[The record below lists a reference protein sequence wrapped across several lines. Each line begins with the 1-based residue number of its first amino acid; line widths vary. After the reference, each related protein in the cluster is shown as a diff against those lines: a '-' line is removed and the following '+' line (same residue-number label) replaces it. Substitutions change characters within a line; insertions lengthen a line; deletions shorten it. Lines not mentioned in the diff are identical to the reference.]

1 MAAPLVAGTAALMFE
16 VNPKLTAGMA
26 RTLLQYTATP
36 LKNFNLLEQGAG
48 ELNVA
53 GAARLADL
61 VRRDLDQATA
71 AVGTPLL
78 SAALP
83 AAQSYIVDRNYVW
96 AQGITFDYTYGTGAE
111 VVTKFQ
117 EGYRLANHINN
128 DCLVQANGLIVKDST
143 KLTAGILLGK
153 NVMTSAGGALGTGTA
168 LPLSLRGNGVIMS
181 DGVLLADGAL
191 LSDGVLL
198 ADGSL
203 LSDGVLLADGALLSD
218 GVLLS
223 DSILGLSVLVGGD
236 NTAFMSPAP

>member
-1 MAAPLVAGTAALMFE
+1 MYMSGTSMATPLVAGTAALMFE
-16 VNPKLTAGMA
+16 ANPKLTAGMV
-26 RTLLQYTATP
+26 RTFLQYTATP

-71 AVGTPLL
+71 AVGAPLL

-83 AAQSYIVDRNYVW
+83 AAQTYIVDRNYVW
-96 AQGITFDYTYGTGAE
+96 AQGVTFDFNYGTGAE
-111 VVTKFQ
+111 LVTKFQ

-128 DCLVQANGLIVKDST
+128 DCLVQSNGLIVKDPA
-143 KLTAGILLGK
+143 KLTAGVLLGK
-153 NVMTSAGGALGTGTA
+153 NIMTSAGGVLGTGTA
-168 LPLSLRGNGVIMS
+168 IPFSLRGNGVVMS

-191 LSDGVLL
+191 LT
-198 ADGSL
+198 
-203 LSDGVLLADGALLSD
+203 D

-223 DSILGLSVLVGGD
+223 DTISGLSVLVGGD
-236 NTAFMSPAP
+236 GTAFMAAAP